1 MRTDEIINE
10 LKKKDCGEF
19 PREMVDSERI
29 DIAEHLNELL
39 EAREITVSELSSKLS
54 YDRSYMYQFF
64 NSRRKP
70 TRTLLL
76 QIAILLSLSTD
87 ETQRLLR
94 IGQRAALYPRVRADA
109 AVIYA
114 LEHGLSL
121 EETDEL
127 LTQIGEDTLI

>member
-1 MRTDEIINE
+1 MRTDEIMNE
-10 LKKKDCGEF
+10 LKKNSGEF
-19 PREMVDSERI
+19 PRGMVDSERI
-29 DIAEHLNELL
+29 DIAEYLKELL
-39 EAREITVSELSSKLS
+39 KARGLTVSTLSSKLP
-54 YDRSYMYQFF
+54 YDRSYIYQFF
-64 NSRRKP
+64 NSRRRP

-94 IGQRAALYPRVRADA
+94 IGQRAVLYPRVRSDA
-109 AVIYA
+109 IVIYA

-127 LTQIGEDTLI
+127 LTQIGEDTLF

>member
-1 MRTDEIINE
+1 MRTDEIMNE
-10 LKKKDCGEF
+10 LKKNSGEF
-19 PREMVDSERI
+19 PRGMVDSERI
-29 DIAEHLNELL
+29 GIAEYLKELL
-39 EAREITVSELSSKLS
+39 KARGLTVSTLSSKLP
-54 YDRSYMYQFF
+54 YDRSYIYQFF

-76 QIAILLSLSTD
+76 QIAILLHLSTD

-94 IGQRAALYPRVRADA
+94 IGQRAVLYPRVRADA
-109 AVIYA
+109 IVIYA